1 VWTLVLAVAYAGCVW
16 WSTRG
21 ASSAVRRTLLLA
33 VAVGLA
39 LRLLYPLAFPW
50 GYHEDELLVAIGA
63 LQHYC
68 DGQML
73 GTLRNNLQAPL
84 YAATVGPAMLY
95 VGVWAVRAYAM
106 LATLVAIPLAYGVAQ
121 LAGVSAAAALGAVV
135 PAFVAMPWAL
145 LYGRTGIGGEAILH
159 LMVVVLALVH
169 LVRAEATRA
178 ELLAAWGTLAGGLF
192 LCCVSYTAAKV
203 ALLAPAAA
211 VLCLP
216 PHRRALRLLAL
227 ATATAAA
234 ALAYHRIALGPYAWY
249 GFDASTLPPEQQP
262 LARLGLQFPL
272 VWRSFWEPVNTSA
285 TSQSVSFVQMVPWP
299 LLLCALIGLP
309 RAVFKL
315 RGVRLLFLVFLLG
328 LLPAVLGPSNISNRR
343 LLLAGMCVPFLVAAG
358 IDLVPPDRW
367 RLGLA
372 VAVAVITI
380 GWGVRSYFTP
390 AMWLTY
396 DRGAFCALGC
406 ALQPPGS
413 DRGLPLRCP
422 TCTYLP
428 PSCMPVL
435 PAG

>member
-1 VWTLVLAVAYAGCVW
+1 
-16 WSTRG
+16 
-21 ASSAVRRTLLLA
+21 
-33 VAVGLA
+33 
-39 LRLLYPLAFPW
+39 
-50 GYHEDELLVAIGA
+50 
-63 LQHYC
+63 
-68 DGQML
+68 
-73 GTLRNNLQAPL
+73 
-84 YAATVGPAMLY
+84 
-95 VGVWAVRAYAM
+95 
-106 LATLVAIPLAYGVAQ
+106 
-121 LAGVSAAAALGAVV
+121 
-135 PAFVAMPWAL
+135 
-145 LYGRTGIGGEAILH
+145 
-159 LMVVVLALVH
+159 
-169 LVRAEATRA
+169 
-178 ELLAAWGTLAGGLF
+178 
-192 LCCVSYTAAKV
+192 
-203 ALLAPAAA
+203 
-211 VLCLP
+211 
-216 PHRRALRLLAL
+216 
-227 ATATAAA
+227 
-234 ALAYHRIALGPYAWY
+234 
-249 GFDASTLPPEQQP
+249 
-262 LARLGLQFPL
+262 
-272 VWRSFWEPVNTSA
+272 
-285 TSQSVSFVQMVPWP
+285 MVPWP